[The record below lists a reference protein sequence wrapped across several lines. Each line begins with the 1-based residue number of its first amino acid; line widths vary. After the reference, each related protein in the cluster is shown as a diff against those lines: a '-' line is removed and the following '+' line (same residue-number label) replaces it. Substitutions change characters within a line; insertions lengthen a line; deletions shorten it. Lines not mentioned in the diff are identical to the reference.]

1 MRGSSILQNL
11 AVGVIRPV
19 GTLSKP
25 KTPIRWLCLKSF
37 SYIARTQNQCLTA
50 DTLNRAMELG
60 VYLNR
65 CFDRKC
71 LFQAPVYRRLRK
83 ELPLPPTRRYL
94 RQLRDL
100 EMSRPELEDWRSIY
114 HYRRSVLEVSLN
126 YLFHLSGLDS
136 RRVLLPLCSLV
147 QLADDVLD
155 RSVDE
160 KLGLPTFVSVGG
172 PCPRTLAEEFW
183 DELRT
188 YRAPEDRPFLATG
201 WLVYLFTRVVIAC
214 R

>member
-1 MRGSSILQNL
+1 S
-11 AVGVIRPV
+11 
-19 GTLSKP
+19 
-25 KTPIRWLCLKSF
+25 
-37 SYIARTQNQCLTA
+37 
-50 DTLNRAMELG
+50 
-60 VYLNR
+60 
-65 CFDRKC
+65 
-71 LFQAPVYRRLRK
+71 
-83 ELPLPPTRRYL
+83 RYL